1 MQKTYTTPCETV
13 EESPL
18 MTFQQLEHLH
28 IILFISYK
36 SDEDFRKING
46 ILHRYFF

>member
-28 IILFISYK
+28 IILFTSYK
-36 SDEDFRKING
+36 SGEDFRKING
-46 ILHRYFF
+46 ILHRHFF